1 MANPSPLRPA
11 LFLDRDGT
19 LTRDAGYTFRVADLD
34 WLPGAQEAIVAAHQ
48 RGALVILITN
58 QSGIGRGYFTEADMD
73 AFHAAM
79 QADLAALGARLDAIY
94 YCPFIA
100 EAADPRFRVADH
112 PDRKPNPG
120 MLLRAIAEHGID
132 PRASLMVG
140 DQDSD
145 VTAAERA
152 GVSGLKTTGGRLDDV
167 IAPWLAGLPAQ
178 RR

>member
-1 MANPSPLRPA
+1 MTSLLRPA

-34 WLPGAQEAIVAAHQ
+34 WLPGAQEAILAAQQ
-48 RGALVILITN
+48 RAALVILITN

-79 QADLAALGARLDAIY
+79 QADLAVLGARLDAIY

-100 EAADPRFRVADH
+100 EAADLRYRVANH

-132 PRASLMVG
+132 PAASLMVG
-140 DQDSD
+140 DQNSD

-152 GVSGLKTTGGRLDDV
+152 GVLGLKTTGGRLDDA